1 MQDLTK
7 SWPLGLNR
15 QNWTTYLSVFIL
27 ALFVLLFFDAYFSQ
41 EAQAWPTEWRQPF
54 HFITNFGLSDWTL
67 IPSAIVFLLSF
78 LSFRLWRSGTRA
90 RRALFELSMLSGFI
104 FAAVAGT
111 GIFTNICKRIIGRAR
126 PVLYDQFGAF
136 EFQHVFNDWTHQSFP
151 SGHST
156 TAMAAAV
163 VIGLLVPRFFRVFFI
178 IALMTGVSRVVV
190 GDHYPTD
197 VLAGLVIGGLG
208 TFAVRN
214 FFARRGWLF
223 RAIPGGGVRFKG
235 LPALRRLFHKR
246 AA

>member
-15 QNWTTYLSVFIL
+15 RNWTRYASMFVL

-54 HFITNFGLSDWTL
+54 QFITNFGLSEWVL
-67 IPSAIVFLLSF
+67 VPSAIVFLLSF
-78 LSFRLWRSGTRA
+78 LTFRLWRSGTRT
-90 RRALFELSMLSGFI
+90 RRALFELSML
-104 FAAVAGT
+104 
-111 GIFTNICKRIIGRAR
+111 
-126 PVLYDQFGAF
+126 YDHFGAF
-136 EFQHVFNDWTHQSFP
+136 EFQHIFNDWTHQSFP

-156 TAMAAAV
+156 TAMATAV
-163 VIGLLVPRFFRVFFI
+163 VIGLLMPRFFKVFFI

-197 VLAGLVIGGLG
+197 VLAGLVIGGFG

-235 LPALRRLFHKR
+235 LPALRRLCHKR